1 MSTMAAGAT
10 LSLLVLLLITSS
22 SSSGAASSPGGSC
35 SVPPDGGSTLRI
47 IHAFGPCSPL
57 RPAAPLPSWADF
69 LSAQSARD
77 DSRLLYLSS
86 LAATAGRRSFVPLA
100 PGRQLLQI
108 PNYVVRAGLGSPPQ
122 TLLLAL
128 DNSNDA
134 AWVPCSSC
142 AGCPPASPSFS
153 PPSPP
158 PSAPSLRLPACSQVP
173 PRPAARQLLL
183 LQHELRRLLPPRGL
197 VQDSS
202 PSPPTSSPPTPS
214 AACRG
219 FKSLN
224 FSGTLRLGPKGQPQ
238 RIKTTPLL
246 ANPHRPS
253 LYYVNMTGVRVGR
266 RVLPIPPSALAFDPA
281 TGAGTVVDAGTMFT
295 RLAPPAYAALRDEFR
310 LRVRAP
316 LAPPL
321 GGFDTCY
328 NVSIAPAPAVTFLF
342 DGAAVTLPED
352 NVLIHST
359 AGTITCLA
367 MAAAPDGLNAV
378 LNVIANMQ
386 QQNHRVLFDVPN
398 ARVGFAREMCT

>member
-69 LSAQSARD
+69 LSAC
-77 DSRLLYLSS
+77 
-86 LAATAGRRSFVPLA
+86 
-100 PGRQLLQI
+100 
-108 PNYVVRAGLGSPPQ
+108 GS
-122 TLLLAL
+122 
-128 DNSNDA
+128 
-134 AWVPCSSC
+134 
-142 AGCPPASPSFS
+142 
-153 PPSPP
+153 
-158 PSAPSLRLPACSQVP
+158 PACSQVP
-173 PRPAARQLLL
+173 APSCSPANSCSFNMSYGGSSLLA
-183 LQHELRRLLPPRGL
+183 GL
-197 VQDSS
+197 VQDSLS
-202 PSPPTSSPPTPS
+202 LAADVVPSYTFGCLQRVTGSSAPPQGLLGLGRGPLSFLSQTQNLYGGTFSYCLPS
-214 AACRG
+214 

-310 LRVRAP
+310 RRVRAP